1 VASAIVMPS
10 FGMYT
15 VEGTVVRW
23 LKPSG
28 APIEAGEPVLEIETD
43 KALADVVA
51 PEAGLLHHLAE
62 PGEVVQVES
71 LLGYVLEP
79 GEAVPSRPEPETS
92 GEAVSRGQV
101 DQAPPLAVPTPGG
114 SFASPNARRVAAE
127 LGVDLVRVTGT
138 GPAGR
143 ITESDVRAAAGEGPG

>member
-1 VASAIVMPS
+1 
-10 FGMYT
+10 MYT

-28 APIEAGEPVLEIETD
+28 AAIEAGEPVLEIETD

-51 PEAGLLHHLAE
+51 PEAGILHHLAE

-79 GEAVPSRPEPETS
+79 GETVPHPETS
-92 GEAVSRGQV
+92 GEAVSGGQI
-101 DQAPPLAVPTPGG
+101 DQAPLAVPTPGG

-138 GPAGR
+138 GPGGR
-143 ITESDVRAAAGEGPG
+143 ITESDVRAAAGEGAG

>member
-1 VASAIVMPS
+1 MPS

-28 APIEAGEPVLEIETD
+28 AAIEAGEPVLEIETD

-79 GEAVPSRPEPETS
+79 GENVPHPETS
-92 GEAVSRGQV
+92 GEAVSGGQI
-101 DQAPPLAVPTPGG
+101 DQAPLAVPTPGG

-138 GPAGR
+138 GPGGR
-143 ITESDVRAAAGEGPG
+143 ITESDVRAAAGEGAG

>member
-1 VASAIVMPS
+1 MPS

-15 VEGTVVRW
+15 AEGTVVRW

-28 APIEAGEPVLEIETD
+28 AAIEAGEPVLEIETD

-51 PEAGLLHHLAE
+51 PEAGILHHLAE
-62 PGEVVQVES
+62 PGEVVRVES

-79 GEAVPSRPEPETS
+79 GETAPSLPHPETS

-101 DQAPPLAVPTPGG
+101 DQALPLAVPTPGG
-114 SFASPNARRVAAE
+114 SFASPNARRIAAE

-138 GPAGR
+138 GPGGR
-143 ITESDVRAAAGEGPG
+143 ITESDVRAAAGEGAG